1 MAHDVP
7 SNETIPAVKSRVYI
21 ESTIFSYL
29 AARPSRDP
37 IVKAHQIIT
46 RQWWDTQREHFDFVI
61 SEQVLR
67 EIEAGD
73 RGAARRR
80 SDLAA
85 GLSVLDVNDEVMA
98 LARRLLLKRIV
109 PEAYIGD
116 ATHIAAAAVH
126 GAAYLVTW
134 NCRHIANAELRTAI
148 DTLCRDSG
156 YSPCIIC
163 TPEELIVDE

>member
-1 MAHDVP
+1 M
-7 SNETIPAVKSRVYI
+7 KSRVYI

-37 IVKAHQIIT
+37 IIKAHQVIT
-46 RQWWDTQREHFDFVI
+46 RQWWDTQRKYFKFVI

-73 RGAARRR
+73 RAAARRR
-80 SDLAA
+80 IELTV
-85 GLSVLDVNDEVMA
+85 GMPVLDVNDEVMA
-98 LARRLLLKRIV
+98 LARRLVLKRIV
-109 PEAYIGD
+109 PATFMGD
-116 ATHIAAAAVH
+116 ATHIAAATVY

-148 DTLCRDSG
+148 DRLCRNGG